1 MAANARPDRVD
12 SADAIT
18 FAVDD
23 ADADAVEIEAAVALV
38 VNAALAAEAT
48 SKTYAAELLAVNAAD
63 AEADAR
69 TADKT
74 FAVAA
79 VVNAEVDTAAP

>member
-1 MAANARPDRVD
+1 MCIRDRPDLVA

-23 ADADAVEIEAAVALV
+23 ADADAVEIEVAAALV
-38 VNAALAAEAT
+38 VNAALAAKAT